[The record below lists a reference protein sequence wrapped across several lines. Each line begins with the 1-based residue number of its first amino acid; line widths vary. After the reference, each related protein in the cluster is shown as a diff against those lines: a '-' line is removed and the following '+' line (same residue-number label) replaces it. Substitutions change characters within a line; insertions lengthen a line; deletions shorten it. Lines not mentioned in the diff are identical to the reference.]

1 VKNVAK
7 IRLYHTGTVKT
18 ANLGFGGKA
27 GLYVMDGKKFPLKIM
42 VKMTVK
48 HACFRFGR

>member
-1 VKNVAK
+1 VKNAAK

-18 ANLGFGGKA
+18 TNLGLGGKA
-27 GLYVMDGKKFPLKIM
+27 GLYDMEGKKLPLKIM